1 MVQVVTELLAMVQA
15 LQKAVT
21 RVCWTRDRY
30 IAAYRAG
37 VLPEQTELIA
47 GDIVEVPPPDPIHEA
62 AIRALMQVLLKA
74 LKAEDTY
81 VCEKSTPI
89 ALSPNDQPVTDVVVM
104 RQDLDLYRND
114 HPQPDDIYLAVEVAN
129 SHPERDRK
137 IKLPQYAAGNV
148 QEYWVVDLQRR
159 ELLVCR
165 HPAGRDYTFQ
175 QAWQGERISLLR
187 LPQIAINLKP
197 FHDWLMH

>member
-1 MVQVVTELLAMVQA
+1 MVGTVTGMVQMVQA
-15 LQKAVT
+15 IQKSVT

-30 IAAYRAG
+30 IAAYHAG
-37 VLPEQTELIA
+37 LLPEQTELIA
-47 GDIVEVPPPDPIHEA
+47 GDIVEVPIPDPIHEA

-74 LKAEDTY
+74 FIAESTV

-89 ALSPNDQPVTDVVVM
+89 ALSPIDQPVTDFVVM
-104 RQDLDLYRND
+104 RQDLELYRND

-159 ELLVCR
+159 ELWVCR
-165 HPAGRDYTFQ
+165 HPNNSDYTFQ
-175 QAWQGERISLLR
+175 QGWQDERISLLR

-197 FHDWLMH
+197 FYDWLML